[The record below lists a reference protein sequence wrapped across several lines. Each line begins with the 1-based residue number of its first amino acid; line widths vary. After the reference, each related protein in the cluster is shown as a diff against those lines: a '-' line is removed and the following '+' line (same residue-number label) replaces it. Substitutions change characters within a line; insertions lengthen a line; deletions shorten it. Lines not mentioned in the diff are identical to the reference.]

1 MTHCTLRIISP
12 VSLVVLIWAVTLVI
26 GLLPLAFPDSME
38 LALYF
43 IRRQNALSGGIAEA
57 ITPLASLWLLL
68 MLLVFVLGSKLA
80 AVSLPARPRAFDL
93 RTDFDQAARATFAIN
108 LAIVAIVL
116 LWVLLTAR
124 QLGGFRALVIM
135 VQLDVLEAR
144 EQLLG
149 NKLFTGMRL
158 LYGALPSTGTLAAAL
173 LAANSR
179 AGGMSRTARRLCLF
193 TLMLDLALLTVLP
206 IVMSQRL
213 LLVLLIMGAYF
224 SACMVHRRLVG
235 VQYIPLGIGLFLTT
249 WTLRE
254 ALSNASID
262 ASATAI
268 GLQKLVFY
276 FTNDLMNSFLP
287 LNQGPESEHSYG
299 YFSFRFL
306 LFFTQTDGFFQNL
319 LADKLERINT
329 VRGGGTWSIFVMP
342 YVDFGAVGAAVY
354 VAALGALSRFVFHK
368 GAESVFWAAAYSH
381 FAAAFALSTHTT
393 YFANANF
400 TAILLFTWLIAGWT
414 KRKPSP
420 QAPRRGSHFKFS
432 QPGS

>member
-1 MTHCTLRIISP
+1 MAHYSLRMISP
-12 VSLVVLIWAVTLVI
+12 VSLVLLIWALTLTV

-43 IRRQNALSGGIAEA
+43 VRRQNALAGGIAEE
-57 ITPLASLWLLL
+57 ITPIASLWILL
-68 MLLVFVLGSKLA
+68 MLATFVLACKLA
-80 AVSLPARPRAFDL
+80 ALALPRRPRPYDA
-93 RTDFDQAARATFAIN
+93 RTDLDHAARLTFAVN

-124 QLGGFRALVIM
+124 QLGGFRALIVL

-173 LAANSR
+173 LAAHSR
-179 AGGMSRTARRLCLF
+179 AGGMSKVARRLCLF
-193 TLMLDLALLTVLP
+193 TLLLDLVLLMVLP

-224 SACMVHRRLVG
+224 STCMVHRKLVG
-235 VQYIPLGIGLFLTT
+235 VQYVPLGVGLFLIT

-254 ALSNASID
+254 SLSNATID
-262 ASATAI
+262 ASAAAI

-287 LNQGPESEHSYG
+287 LNQGPDVEHAYG
-299 YFSFRFL
+299 FFSFRFL
-306 LFFTQTDGFFQNL
+306 LFFTQTEGFFQSL
-319 LADKLERINT
+319 LAGKLEQINT
-329 VRGGGTWSIFVMP
+329 VRGGGAWSIFVMP
-342 YVDFGAVGAAVY
+342 YVDFGPLGAAVY
-354 VAALGALSRFVFHK
+354 VATLGALSCYMFHR
-368 GAESVFWAAAYSH
+368 GVESVFRAAAYSH
-381 FAAAFALSTHTT
+381 FASAFVLSTHTT

-400 TAILLFTWLIAGWT
+400 TAILLFTWLIAHLT
-414 KRKPSP
+414 KRRASP
-420 QAPRRGSHFKFS
+420 PLYRGGQAGS
-432 QPGS
+432 P